1 VATPLFSGVLS
12 SNDLHKGWLRD
23 AARRLLVAIAQPV
36 VAILGLTYKPGTST
50 LRRSSSVELC
60 TWLHHQG
67 VRVQAHDPAIVE
79 LPAELR
85 SAITL
90 CTHPHTTLIGADVA
104 VIATEW
110 PDYRDLRVDQL
121 LETMRRPQVIDQNR
135 FLVDVLGND
144 SRIIY
149 VATGKA

>member
-1 VATPLFSGVLS
+1 M
-12 SNDLHKGWLRD
+12 
-23 AARRLLVAIAQPV
+23 
-36 VAILGLTYKPGTST
+36 
-50 LRRSSSVELC
+50 
-60 TWLHHQG
+60 
-67 VRVQAHDPAIVE
+67 QAHDPAIVE

-90 CTHPHTTLIGADVA
+90 CTDPQTTLRGADVA

-110 PDYRDLRVDQL
+110 PEYRDLRVDQF

-135 FLVDVLGND
+135 SLVDVLGND